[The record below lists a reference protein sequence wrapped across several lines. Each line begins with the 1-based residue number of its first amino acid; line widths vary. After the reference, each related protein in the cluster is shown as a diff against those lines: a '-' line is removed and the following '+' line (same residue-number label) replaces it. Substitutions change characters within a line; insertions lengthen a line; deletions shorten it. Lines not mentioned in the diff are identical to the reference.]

1 MAATTP
7 ALPRSSPGWVRAGWV
22 ATLMALVAS
31 GCSGHPKG
39 SDSGPS
45 MSVEVTSGSATVT
58 GGGSTRTVTGQTG
71 LGLGYKVTLGP
82 GGSAIV
88 RLASGRTFELMG
100 GGVLITGKDRLQL
113 AGGSALGT
121 LTAPGE
127 LDTGGLTVTS
137 RSGTF
142 RVEAGASPRVGVYA
156 GSATMGVPGGT
167 LAIPAFRQGMAAAGR
182 LPPAPRPLQLTG
194 GGDAW
199 DHRFLQDAIDLD
211 ARLANFGGG
220 LDAQLG
226 GASGV
231 AFFQLVIPDT
241 TQVGYVA
248 PYSDL
253 PRSDVLIGFVLASSA
268 AAASHA
274 DLQATF
280 SRVMALWQAGESWGI
295 LAREYNVSAD
305 AVVTGLLAAIR
316 RVGISVATPNPSIA
330 RAPATGPV
338 ARATPVPTPAPAPT
352 IVASAPPSGSLAPE
366 PSPTPLLNQLLDPV
380 TQLLG
385 QILSLL
391 APRPVTQTVTP
402 GPGG

>member
-137 RSGTF
+137 RGGTF
-142 RVEAGASPRVGVYA
+142 RVGRCTRHPGARRSTSWMRACPCRWRAGTS
-156 GSATMGVPGGT
+156 T
-167 LAIPAFRQGMAAAGR
+167 
-182 LPPAPRPLQLTG
+182 
-194 GGDAW
+194 
-199 DHRFLQDAIDLD
+199 
-211 ARLANFGGG
+211 
-220 LDAQLG
+220 
-226 GASGV
+226 
-231 AFFQLVIPDT
+231 
-241 TQVGYVA
+241 
-248 PYSDL
+248 
-253 PRSDVLIGFVLASSA
+253 
-268 AAASHA
+268 
-274 DLQATF
+274 
-280 SRVMALWQAGESWGI
+280 
-295 LAREYNVSAD
+295 
-305 AVVTGLLAAIR
+305 
-316 RVGISVATPNPSIA
+316 
-330 RAPATGPV
+330 
-338 ARATPVPTPAPAPT
+338 
-352 IVASAPPSGSLAPE
+352 
-366 PSPTPLLNQLLDPV
+366 
-380 TQLLG
+380 
-385 QILSLL
+385 
-391 APRPVTQTVTP
+391 
-402 GPGG
+402 